1 MISQRRLDDLRRE
14 LMKAQAEIGQALKTE
29 KSRKR
34 ADLNRK
40 AHEIRQM
47 LTPAYAFM
55 SQAGQDVV
63 VDRYFKQ
70 KTGGTFVDVGGY
82 DGVTGSNTVFF
93 EKWRGWTGVLVEP
106 VAANLERAKAARS
119 CPCLGY
125 AVADKEGTAEFITV
139 TEGFTQM
146 SGLSGSYDEAMLKRV
161 RENPRH
167 KENTIE
173 VPTKRLTTIFAEA
186 GIEHPDFVSLD
197 IEGGEL
203 SVLQDFPFKDHLVG
217 MWSIENNTGGR
228 ETVDL
233 MKSHNYDLIDFCG
246 PDELYVL
253 LKN

>member
-1 MISQRRLDDLRRE
+1 MIAQRRMDEIRRE
-14 LMKAQAEIGQALKTE
+14 LMKAQSEISQALKSE

-55 SQAGQDVV
+55 SQAGQDVA
-63 VDRYFKQ
+63 VDRHFRQ
-70 KTGGTFVDVGGY
+70 KRGGTFIDVGGY

-93 EKWRGWTGVLVEP
+93 EQWRGWTGVLVEP
-106 VAANLERAKAARS
+106 VSANLERAKATRS

-125 AVADKEGTAEFITV
+125 AVADQEGTAEFITV

-167 KENTIE
+167 KEATIE
-173 VPTKRLTTIFAEA
+173 VPTKPLAAILVEA
-186 GIEHPDFVSLD
+186 GINDPDFVSLD

-203 SVLQDFPFKDHLVG
+203 AALQSFPFADHRVG
-217 MWSIENNTGGR
+217 MWSIENNTGTHEIVELMR
-228 ETVDL
+228 E
-233 MKSHNYDLIDFCG
+233 HNYDLIDFCG
-246 PDELYVL
+246 PDEIYALR
-253 LKN
+253 NS

>member
-1 MISQRRLDDLRRE
+1 MIAQRRMDEIRRE
-14 LMKAQAEIGQALKTE
+14 LMKAQSEISQALKSE

-55 SQAGQDVV
+55 SQAGQDVA
-63 VDRYFKQ
+63 VDRHFRQ
-70 KTGGTFVDVGGY
+70 KRGGTFIDVGGY

-106 VAANLERAKAARS
+106 VAANLERAKATRS

-125 AVADKEGTAEFITV
+125 AVADQEGIAEFITV

-161 RENPRH
+161 RDNPRH
-167 KENTIE
+167 KETTIE
-173 VPTKRLTTIFAEA
+173 VPTKPLAAILVEA
-186 GIEHPDFVSLD
+186 GINAPDFVSLD

-203 SVLQDFPFKDHLVG
+203 AALQSFPFADHRVG
-217 MWSIENNTGGR
+217 MWSIENNTGTHEIVELMR
-228 ETVDL
+228 E
-233 MKSHNYDLIDFCG
+233 HNYDLIDFCG
-246 PDELYVL
+246 PDEIYALR
-253 LKN
+253 NS